1 MPTAY
6 LNFRLT
12 WGAGAVLKLPVLK
25 SDLAGQ
31 NGLGKRT

>member
-12 WGAGAVLKLPVLK
+12 WGGAVLGLPVLK